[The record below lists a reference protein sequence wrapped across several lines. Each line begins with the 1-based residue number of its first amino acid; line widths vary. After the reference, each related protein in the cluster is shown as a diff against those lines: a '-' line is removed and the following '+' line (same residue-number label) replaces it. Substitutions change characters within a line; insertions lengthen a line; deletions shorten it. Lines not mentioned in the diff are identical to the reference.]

1 MKLAF
6 LPGWQAWSKPKEFNR
21 KENSMKLLRIALI
34 ALVLSAAV
42 YPQTSDLG
50 MGTFSSEN
58 GAILMTVDASLV
70 NRIVKSPY
78 VMFFAFLGSKDQG
91 QAITV
96 AAKDVV
102 MVYKGQEYP
111 MPSLKEL
118 RANYSGE
125 IRDLDFYR
133 RLGKEAVAGSW
144 VRMYQFPEEANF
156 FPTLSQTAE
165 LPVDEGHMVG
175 YWGFLTPLYF
185 KNPGFAKGDRLTIKV
200 RDKKNPELAGE
211 CEVILN

>member
-1 MKLAF
+1 
-6 LPGWQAWSKPKEFNR
+6 
-21 KENSMKLLRIALI
+21 MKLLRIALI
-34 ALVLSAAV
+34 ALVLTAV
-42 YPQTSDLG
+42 AYPQTVDLG
-50 MGTFSSEN
+50 MGTFSSDN

-70 NRIVKSPY
+70 NRIVNSPY
-78 VMFFAFLGSKDQG
+78 VMFYAFLGSRDQG

-111 MPSLKEL
+111 MPSVKEL
-118 RANYSGE
+118 RENYSGE

-144 VRMYQFPEEANF
+144 VRMYQFPESSNF
-156 FPTLSQTAE
+156 FPPLTQSAA
-165 LPVDEGHMVG
+165 LPTDEGHMVG

-200 RDKKNPELAGE
+200 RDKKNPQLAGE
-211 CEVILN
+211 CEVILD

>member
-1 MKLAF
+1 MKI
-6 LPGWQAWSKPKEFNR
+6 
-21 KENSMKLLRIALI
+21 LRLALI
-34 ALVLSAAV
+34 ALVFTVVA
-42 YPQTSDLG
+42 YPQTVDLG
-50 MGTFSSEN
+50 MGTFSSDN

-70 NRIVKSPY
+70 NRIVNSPY
-78 VMFFAFLGSKDQG
+78 VMFYAFLGSKDQG

-96 AAKDVV
+96 AAKEVV

-111 MPSLKEL
+111 MPSVKEL
-118 RANYSGE
+118 REKYSGE

-144 VRMYQFPEEANF
+144 VRMYQFPESSNF
-156 FPTLSQTAE
+156 FPPLTQAAP
-165 LPVDEGHMVG
+165 LPTDEGHMVG

-200 RDKKNPELAGE
+200 RDKKNPQLAGE
-211 CEVILN
+211 CEVVLD